1 MKRRGFTLIEF
12 MIAIVMIGI
21 LGITI
26 VNITMGV
33 AVGSSVSWGIN
44 GVTEMRCIEGYKFI
58 VGQEGQARQ
67 VMDEFGKGVKCQKEG
82 V

>member
-26 VNITMGV
+26 ASITMGV

-82 V
+82 I